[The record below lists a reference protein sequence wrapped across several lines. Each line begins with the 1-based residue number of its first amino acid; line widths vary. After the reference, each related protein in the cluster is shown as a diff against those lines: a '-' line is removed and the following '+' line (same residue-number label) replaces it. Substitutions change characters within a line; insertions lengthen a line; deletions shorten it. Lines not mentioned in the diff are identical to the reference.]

1 MQRSKFKGGDR
12 SKGQTPRRLD
22 SDGSGSVVSL
32 QSSSSDDGKFP
43 GNQISEGVNRPPVF
57 QVDSSDEIGTQRF
70 SMNRGGDDSAR
81 KNLDKL
87 QQKLSTQP
95 THDTLDEI
103 ISTMKH
109 HSGIKDSSAT
119 GMSFPLQSD
128 SAVGG
133 KAYTSA
139 QSYSGS
145 LGWNSSTPLQMR

>member
-12 SKGQTPRRLD
+12 SKEQTPRRLD
-22 SDGSGSVVSL
+22 SDGTGSVVSL

-87 QQKLSTQP
+87 QQKLSIQP

-109 HSGIKDSSAT
+109 HGGIKDSSAA

>member
-12 SKGQTPRRLD
+12 SKGQTPQRLD

-109 HSGIKDSSAT
+109 HGGIKDSSAT

>member
-1 MQRSKFKGGDR
+1 MQRSKFKFGDR
-12 SKGQTPRRLD
+12 SKGQTSRQLD

-32 QSSSSDDGKFP
+32 QSFSSDDGKFP

-57 QVDSSDEIGTQRF
+57 QVDSFDEIGTQRV
-70 SMNRGGDDSAR
+70 SMNRGGDESAR

-109 HSGIKDSSAT
+109 HGGIKDSSAA

-133 KAYTSA
+133 
-139 QSYSGS
+139 S
-145 LGWNSSTPLQMR
+145 LGWNLTTPLQMR

>member
-1 MQRSKFKGGDR
+1 MQRSKFKSGDR
-12 SKGQTPRRLD
+12 NKGQTPRRLD

-57 QVDSSDEIGTQRF
+57 QVDSFDEIGTQSV
-70 SMNRGGDDSAR
+70 SMARGGDDSAR
-81 KNLDKL
+81 KNLGKL

-109 HSGIKDSSAT
+109 HGGIKDSSAA

-133 KAYTSA
+133 KAYTSV

-145 LGWNSSTPLQMR
+145 LGWNSTTPLQMR